1 MRPSCIRKQTHGRGG
16 GAPHLRRT
24 VQDAV
29 DEVDQLLHGAD
40 KLVGQEELLVG
51 CVEDDNGGH
60 RHLTEGGRKKYS
72 FSGGGWA
79 NIFKVHH

>member
-1 MRPSCIRKQTHGRGG
+1 MRKQTHGPGG
-16 GAPHLRRT
+16 GASHLRRA

-60 RHLTEGGRKKYS
+60 RHLAGGEEEKQLLRRRL
-72 FSGGGWA
+72 G
-79 NIFKVHH
+79 